1 MDKIGDNASQ
11 KRFHDF
17 LEKLEVR
24 PANTFRFFDRSNEC
38 YSVHGKVEA
47 EAVSNIVFKSVANVK
62 VMSAF
67 SSNAK
72 PKSSFY
78 CLTLT
83 RKKFEEAA
91 RHLLL
96 VKNYRLEV
104 YVMKNKDHS
113 EWSLEYTGSPGNLT
127 QFEDIL
133 FLNKEGVVGCGMLSI
148 RFQRT
153 GVENK
158 IGIAFI
164 DTNEYEF
171 QVAEFVDEDFFAE
184 LESVLVCLAP
194 KECLVP
200 SLEGEYYS
208 KINQLLERNGILATL
223 VDKKDASSKGWKSDL
238 LQDLRHVLKFEK
250 GQKEDPNTLQEIH
263 MELSM
268 NALASAIKY
277 MQIAS
282 DADNTERFK
291 MRKLSFEK

>member
-1 MDKIGDNASQ
+1 
-11 KRFHDF
+11 
-17 LEKLEVR
+17 
-24 PANTFRFFDRSNEC
+24 
-38 YSVHGKVEA
+38 
-47 EAVSNIVFKSVANVK
+47 
-62 VMSAF
+62 MSAF
-67 SSNAK
+67 SDIAK
-72 PKSSFY
+72 PATTYYFI
-78 CLTLT
+78 TLT
-83 RKKFEEAA
+83 RKHFEEAA

-104 YVMKNKDHS
+104 YVPKGKDHS
-113 EWSLEYTGSPGNLT
+113 EWDLEYSASPGNLT

-133 FLNKEGVVGCGMLSI
+133 FNKDGVVGCGMLSV
-148 RFQRT
+148 RFLRT

-171 QVAEFVDEDFFAE
+171 QVAEFVDDDFFAE

-200 SLEGEYYS
+200 SLDGEYYS
-208 KINQLLERNGILATL
+208 KINQLLERNGILVTL
-223 VDKKDASSKGWKSDL
+223 LDKKDSCTKNFKSDL

-250 GQKEDPNTLQEIH
+250 GQKEDPNTLQEIN

-268 NALASAIKY
+268 NALASAMKY

-282 DADNTERFK
+282 DADNGERFK